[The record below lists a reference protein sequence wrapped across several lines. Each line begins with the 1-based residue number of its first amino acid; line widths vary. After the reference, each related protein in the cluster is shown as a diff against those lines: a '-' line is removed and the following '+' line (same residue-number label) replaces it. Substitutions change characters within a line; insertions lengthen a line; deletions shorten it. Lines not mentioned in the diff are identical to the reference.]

1 MPTQSRTHIAA
12 VAALAAAA
20 AAFFAATADAAP
32 SQPTSTCGGSRTL
45 LAATL
50 LAAGTPSAL
59 RVSHTLGR
67 SAAVRPAYDWP
78 VKPFDRQHP
87 VRAFL
92 NDPRIG
98 AGGGRAF
105 HFGIDVAA
113 PDGTPV
119 YAVEAG
125 TVFLSHGSL
134 AVKVAADHTFG
145 YWHVDPAV
153 ANHAFVERHQLLGH
167 IAPGWGH
174 VHFAER
180 LGTTYLNPLRPG
192 GLGPYVDPLAPTV
205 AEISLVHVRP
215 GAVEILTNAYD
226 TTWPSVPGPWSHEPV
241 APALL
246 RWRVTHNGRA
256 GAWRTAVDFSS
267 RMLDARLFGTIYA
280 PPTAQN
286 HEGKAGTYCFYLA
299 HDWKPAD
306 GTYRI
311 EVAASDTRD
320 NRAVARLD
328 VTVVKGLV
336 QR

>member
-1 MPTQSRTHIAA
+1 MPTRIRTH
-12 VAALAAAA
+12 VAAAAAIAAA
-20 AAFFAATADAAP
+20 AAFFAAHADAGVT
-32 SQPTSTCGGSRTL
+32 QPTSTCGGSRTL
-45 LAATL
+45 LAA
-50 LAAGTPSAL
+50 GTPSAL
-59 RVSHTLGR
+59 AVSHTLGR
-67 SAAVRPAYDWP
+67 STAVRPAYDWP

-98 AGGGRAF
+98 DGGGRAF

-134 AVKVAADHTFG
+134 AVKAAPDHTFG
-145 YWHVDPAV
+145 YWHVDSAV
-153 ANHAFVERHQLLGH
+153 ANHAFVQRHQLLGH

-180 LGTTYLNPLRPG
+180 VGTAYLNPLRPG
-192 GLGPYVDPLAPTV
+192 GLGPYSDPVAPTV
-205 AEISLVHVRP
+205 AEISLVHLRS
-215 GAVEILTNAYD
+215 GAVQVLANAYD

-246 RWRVTHNGRA
+246 RWRVLHNGRA
-256 GAWRTAVDFSS
+256 GAWQTAVDFSS
-267 RMLDARLFGTIYA
+267 RMLDARLFDAIYA

-286 HEGKAGTYCFYLA
+286 HEGKAGVYCFYLS

-328 VTVVKGLV
+328 LTVAKGLV